1 MFVLVL
7 TSSEFELF
15 STLCQ
20 FRLGLQSNADI
31 RDLSTSFTEFLQ
43 VICLL
48 VSRSIPLI
56 SLNTG
61 HCVAKPLDSWAAL
74 GRSPWCRGGSRA
86 DSGPPQLRFERHKRV
101 HKVFLNMWCAQN
113 HRRQRYKPCRNLRT
127 PHLFHYVLMRI
138 SQILVVGPGHEFV
151 IPSHRRRARG
161 QERACSQP
169 VLGNYKWLTSIRAE
183 LGPVFLINFRLGKSS
198 SESCN
203 SNLWVLGACHSDA
216 REDIKRRNLRAN
228 FAQLLW
234 RLRSA
239 LCVCVAR

>member
-7 TSSEFELF
+7 TSSELELF

-138 SQILVVGPGHEFV
+138 SQFRVVVRSCGVAEVSVITDHQRNYNFPSCWAEKYWWDTTKHRHRGGKNEIKSKCPGKILFFIE
-151 IPSHRRRARG
+151 
-161 QERACSQP
+161 
-169 VLGNYKWLTSIRAE
+169 WLI
-183 LGPVFLINFRLGKSS
+183 
-198 SESCN
+198 
-203 SNLWVLGACHSDA
+203 D
-216 REDIKRRNLRAN
+216 
-228 FAQLLW
+228 
-234 RLRSA
+234 
-239 LCVCVAR
+239 